1 MAWARPLI
9 MAKKNGDLAI
19 AAIEICSIF
28 TGELS
33 GRTADLALDLDR

>member
-1 MAWARPLI
+1 VGSPANHG
-9 MAKKNGDLAI
+9 KKNGDLAI